1 MYEKDYRTFLKAQ
14 NATSGFRRKV
24 FDALTLT
31 FRSYFEFEYA
41 GKWEDLSLRAITEWD
56 DLDEPG
62 SGVSYSTTKIG
73 YAAIISHLTSQI
85 PPSKIHFNHRV
96 SNIDYSGEKTKI
108 TFVDGT
114 VVNDVDYV
122 IVTSAIGHLKKFARK
137 MFTPQLP
144 KRKLKAIDKIG
155 MGTSAKI
162 FLEYSDISWADNCL
176 APLPVAGCHD
186 RKELGPIESE
196 FNTFQKVPWA
206 PNLFMGWIAGHG
218 PGKIDLATDEELS
231 GTLTRLFRDLYKNET
246 IPEPTSIIR
255 TKWTQNDLFGGSYSY
270 VSYGQAQSR
279 IHHSDMS
286 IPVRKNGKIRIQFA
300 GEATHH
306 RIFQTAV
313 GAFLSGRREADRVLS
328 NF

>member
-1 MYEKDYRTFLKAQ
+1 
-14 NATSGFRRKV
+14 
-24 FDALTLT
+24 
-31 FRSYFEFEYA
+31 
-41 GKWEDLSLRAITEWD
+41 
-56 DLDEPG
+56 
-62 SGVSYSTTKIG
+62 
-73 YAAIISHLTSQI
+73 
-85 PPSKIHFNHRV
+85 
-96 SNIDYSGEKTKI
+96 
-108 TFVDGT
+108 
-114 VVNDVDYV
+114 
-122 IVTSAIGHLKKFARK
+122 
-137 MFTPQLP
+137 
-144 KRKLKAIDKIG
+144 
-155 MGTSAKI
+155 
-162 FLEYSDISWADNCL
+162 
-176 APLPVAGCHD
+176 
-186 RKELGPIESE
+186 
-196 FNTFQKVPWA
+196 
-206 PNLFMGWIAGHG
+206 MGWIAGHG